1 LAGDTINSEMQADF
15 STTPNRLTLLRIL
28 ALPLLWALALTGRTV
43 ALGIAIA
50 LVSATDVL
58 DGYLA
63 RRYGQTTE
71 FGSRLDT
78 IADSALMV
86 SILLWLLMLRP
97 EFVREQ
103 AVPLLAAVAVGIA
116 ALLVG
121 WFRFGRLWD
130 LHLYSSKAG
139 AFLGYVFT
147 VWILVLGDYPARF
160 ACSPPA
166 S

>member
-1 LAGDTINSEMQADF
+1 
-15 STTPNRLTLLRIL
+15 
-28 ALPLLWALALTGRTV
+28 
-43 ALGIAIA
+43 
-50 LVSATDVL
+50 
-58 DGYLA
+58 
-63 RRYGQTTE
+63 
-71 FGSRLDT
+71 
-78 IADSALMV
+78 V

-147 VWILVLGDYPARF
+147 VWIMVLGHYPGWLFALAIGMVILGAVETLAVYVFARRIDGRVGSVLQLGRIRGK
-160 ACSPPA
+160 AE
-166 S
+166 

>member
-1 LAGDTINSEMQADF
+1 
-15 STTPNRLTLLRIL
+15 
-28 ALPLLWALALTGRTV
+28 
-43 ALGIAIA
+43 
-50 LVSATDVL
+50 
-58 DGYLA
+58 
-63 RRYGQTTE
+63 
-71 FGSRLDT
+71 
-78 IADSALMV
+78 V